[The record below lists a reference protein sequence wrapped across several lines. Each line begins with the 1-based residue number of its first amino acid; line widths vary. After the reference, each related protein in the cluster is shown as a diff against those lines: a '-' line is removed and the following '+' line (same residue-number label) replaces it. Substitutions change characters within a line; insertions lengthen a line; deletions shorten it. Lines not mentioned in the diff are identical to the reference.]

1 MSQELIDTADGY
13 FALGD
18 LGIFLA
24 LGAVA
29 GTLAG
34 LLGVGGGLII
44 VPVLLWVFLHQ
55 GMDPSVVVHLA
66 VGTSLA
72 SIIVTSV
79 ASIIAHNRRGAVRWP
94 VVALLAPGIV
104 VGAWMGAVVAD
115 LLSSIWLQRVFGC
128 FAIVV
133 GLQMALGLQVGAHRA
148 IPGRWGMLMAG
159 SVIGVVSAVVGI
171 GGGSMTV
178 PFLHW
183 NSMDMRNAVATSAA
197 CGLPIA
203 LAGALGFL
211 ISGWNEQA
219 LPAGAS
225 GYLYWPALPGI
236 VVASVLFAP
245 LGAHLAH
252 TLPLPLLRRIF
263 ALLLLLVG
271 SKLLFW

>member
-104 VGAWMGAVVAD
+104 VGAWVGAVVAD
-115 LLSSIWLQRVFGC
+115 LLPSIWLQRVFGC

-133 GLQMALGLQVGAHRA
+133 GLQMAFGLQVGAHRA
-148 IPGRWGMLMAG
+148 MPGRWGMLMAG